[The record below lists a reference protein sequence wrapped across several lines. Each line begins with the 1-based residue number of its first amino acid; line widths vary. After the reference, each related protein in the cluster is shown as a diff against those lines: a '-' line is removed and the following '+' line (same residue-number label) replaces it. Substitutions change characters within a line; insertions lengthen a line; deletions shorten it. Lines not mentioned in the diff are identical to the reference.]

1 MKLSTAIHVS
11 LCFATPI
18 VVGAAV
24 IEFGVSFCVH
34 AWLSSLRC
42 DLSFPSL
49 KLKCLHAHLFIVPQ
63 STQDQPFESLQI
75 DAASPPAR
83 IPRGTQNDYEPLS
96 MLRGGDDKEAHR
108 VMKSGTKTSGGS
120 GSKSSKSKSKSCDPS
135 KVVLADYQQWQDE
148 EGYWVGEYSFYGSDG
163 LPNNSTSWPYNY
175 QTYRGFITGN
185 TACNKYRQRNLF
197 LYKAWNEALEGS
209 SRIFFADQEATTT
222 CDGNIEGPYSL
233 FGIDFET
240 ETTLI
245 GRDNAVLYQ
254 VYHPTASGTLNIGG
268 QDVPFTCE
276 ESIFQSQLTTLNT
289 RPDGVKQR
297 TRTAQGFY
305 ADCSYN
311 NLANFGGADNR
322 GKQQY
327 ASFYRE
333 TKVTKDEFYA
343 QLNATVVEYKI
354 PQSNLGAFLG
364 SGLPSGNSGYAF
376 IEDHL
381 ESSFELQCD

>member
-1 MKLSTAIHVS
+1 MKCCMMLIALYLSLS
-11 LCFATPI
+11 L
-18 VVGAAV
+18 
-24 IEFGVSFCVH
+24 
-34 AWLSSLRC
+34 SLR
-42 DLSFPSL
+42 S
-49 KLKCLHAHLFIVPQ
+49 V
-63 STQDQPFESLQI
+63 QDQPFKDLKI
-75 DAASPPAR
+75 DTTSSSSSPADVPH
-83 IPRGTQNDYEPLS
+83 GDQNEYGPVS
-96 MLRGGDDKEAHR
+96 MLRGGDDKDAR
-108 VMKSGTKTSGGS
+108 RAMKSGTKTSGGS
-120 GSKSSKSKSKSCDPS
+120 KSKSKSKSCDPS

-148 EGYWVGEYSFYGSDG
+148 EGYWVGEYSFYGPDG

-175 QTYRGFITGN
+175 QTYMGFITGN

-197 LYKAWNEALEGS
+197 LYQAWDKTLEGN

-289 RPDGVKQR
+289 LPDGTKQR

-322 GKQQY
+322 GKQQF

-333 TKVTKDEFYA
+333 TRVTKDEFYA
-343 QLNATVVEYKI
+343 KLNETVMDYKI
-354 PQSNLGAFLG
+354 PESNLGAFLG